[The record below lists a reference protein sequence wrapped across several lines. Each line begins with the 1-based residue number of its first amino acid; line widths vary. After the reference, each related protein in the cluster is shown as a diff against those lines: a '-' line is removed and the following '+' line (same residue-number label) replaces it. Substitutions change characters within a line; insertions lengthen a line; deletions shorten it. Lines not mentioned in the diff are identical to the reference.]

1 MIAAVLAAGELHD
14 FFDSKAWL
22 LTRNLGLF
30 FLAVF
35 WFATAF
41 WVYKDARRRIED
53 RWFVRTATALGLW
66 RRAPWT
72 AGGRPREP
80 GSLGGHECASAHG
93 HDSPAGPA
101 G

>member
-1 MIAAVLAAGELHD
+1 MIAALLAAGELHD

-41 WVYKDARRRIED
+41 WV
-53 RWFVRTATALGLW
+53 
-66 RRAPWT
+66 
-72 AGGRPREP
+72 
-80 GSLGGHECASAHG
+80 
-93 HDSPAGPA
+93 
-101 G
+101 